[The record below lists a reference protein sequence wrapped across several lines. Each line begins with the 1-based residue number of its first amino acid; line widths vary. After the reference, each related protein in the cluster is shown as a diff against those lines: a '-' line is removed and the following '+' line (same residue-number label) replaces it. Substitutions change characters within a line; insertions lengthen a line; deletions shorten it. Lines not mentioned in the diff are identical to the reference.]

1 MGSGNWYKVRTVS
14 DGKRKEQPINMSND
28 GLDEMEQRAD
38 KCQNISLLFQIQ
50 ILREIREL
58 KELLEAKKKGKEEDG
73 LL

>member
-1 MGSGNWYKVRTVS
+1 
-14 DGKRKEQPINMSND
+14 MSND